1 MSIANS
7 DEPLLLA
14 TRNPGKVA
22 EMRALLRGL
31 PVALVSLDDVPAS
44 PRVEE
49 DQLTL
54 AGNARLKAQI
64 LSNHVGLP
72 ALADDTGL
80 EVLTLSGRPGVQ
92 SARFAGPDADDG
104 ANRRKLLEEMSLF
117 QDRRARFRTVA
128 ALSMDGQIFLFEGVC
143 NGIIIRIEVGEGGFG
158 YDPVFQP
165 DGYERTFAQMSAE
178 EKNAI
183 SHRGVAMRKV
193 IAYLKKRGLQTFT
206 RGEANIETRV
216 TS

>member
-1 MSIANS
+1 MSFANS
-7 DEPLLLA
+7 DERLLLA
-14 TRNPGKVA
+14 TRNSGKVA
-22 EMRALLRGL
+22 EMRALLFGL
-31 PVALVSLDDVPAS
+31 PVGLVSLEDVPGS
-44 PRVEE
+44 PTVDE
-49 DQLTL
+49 DQPTL
-54 AGNARLKAQI
+54 AGNARLKAQV

-80 EVLTLSGRPGVQ
+80 EVLALSGKPGVQ
-92 SARFAGPDADDG
+92 SARFAGPGADDG
-104 ANRRKLLEEMSLF
+104 ANRKKLLEEMSPF

-128 ALSMDGQIFLFEGVC
+128 ALSMGGQIFLFEGVC
-143 NGIIIRIEVGEGGFG
+143 NGIIIRSEVGAGGFG

-193 IAYLKKRGLQTFT
+193 VAFLKRGLQTFT
-206 RGEANIETRV
+206 RVEANIETRV